1 MFKKLTALLL
11 ALTLLFA
18 LTACTITITDGNLDD
33 DDDAI
38 SSEVEEE
45 TDEISITVEVT
56 FPDGT
61 VKNYEINTDAEY
73 LRGALEEAKLVE
85 GEESQYGLYVRKV
98 DGVSDADGYY
108 WAFYKDGEYLMT
120 GVDTTPIAD
129 GDKFEIKY
137 ESYEM

>member
-1 MFKKLTALLL
+1 MTKRITALVL
-11 ALTLLFA
+11 AVALLFA
-18 LTACTITITDGNLDD
+18 LTACNASKAGAVNL
-33 DDDAI
+33 
-38 SSEVEEE
+38 
-45 TDEISITVEVT
+45 TVEVT

-85 GEESQYGLYVRKV
+85 GEESQHGLYVRKV
-98 DGVSDADGYY
+98 DGVSDKDGYY

-129 GDKFEIKY
+129 GDHFEIKL
-137 ESYEM
+137 ESYE